1 MSTVL
6 PGPGEVFRR
15 DKGRESLCACTYEL
29 TSTSDAPLPVRSLDK
44 TEYLQSFV
52 EIYGTIT
59 PKQGMTTTALRN
71 EADQSGTLEMRLADD
86 TWIDF
91 QFVSRT
97 GNRVRCSNGPRD
109 AR

>member
-6 PGPGEVFRR
+6 RGTGEVFRR
-15 DKGRESLCACTYEL
+15 DEGRESLCACEYEL
-29 TSTSDAPLPVRSLDK
+29 TSTSDAPLPVSTLGK

-59 PKQGMTTTALRN
+59 PKQGMTTTALRK
-71 EADQSGTLEMRLADD
+71 EADQSGTLEMCLADN

-91 QFVSRT
+91 QFVSRM
-97 GNRVRCSNGPRD
+97 GNRVRCSNGPRE